1 MIFDGCL
8 EGFFLLFLRVFEGSL
23 VIFEGF
29 LEVYCCLEGKGC
41 FQEDSE
47 EELFSS
53 AVCSKECFTS
63 WCQKSPLHSQML
75 LLRSSVEE
83 GNIARLLLPVG
94 GTVIYL

>member
-1 MIFDGCL
+1 
-8 EGFFLLFLRVFEGSL
+8 
-23 VIFEGF
+23 
-29 LEVYCCLEGKGC
+29 
-41 FQEDSE
+41 
-47 EELFSS
+47 
-53 AVCSKECFTS
+53 VCSKECFTS